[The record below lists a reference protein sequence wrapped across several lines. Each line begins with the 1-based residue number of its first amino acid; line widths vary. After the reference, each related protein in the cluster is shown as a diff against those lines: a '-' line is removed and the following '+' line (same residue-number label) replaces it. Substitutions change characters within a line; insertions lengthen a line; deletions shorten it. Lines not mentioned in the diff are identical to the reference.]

1 MKIMN
6 SLLFDYHNDCV
17 DINGNIV
24 YRQLYSRS
32 EAEEYKSEVV
42 PARLTLEED
51 IAESI
56 HNSSSKRFILPG
68 YSETAGE
75 FVQFDIDLNYSDGRN
90 PNFRERLVC
99 PVTRLNNRQR
109 FISHYVQKVA
119 TEHSYT
125 SMFLF
130 EQSTPVYKYLSSR
143 LQDTIVLGSEY
154 LGLGYSPGEIRR
166 GGRHEDATTLTFT
179 DESFDM
185 VLALDILSK
194 VPDLKAA
201 IREIARVI
209 KAGGRFIF
217 SVPFTNENKTL
228 QRATYIDKQIEHLQD
243 PKYHFNSHT
252 GEERSLVFYDIGW
265 DVLETLKDNGFKEAY
280 QLAYYS
286 ASFGYLGEGFQFIFI
301 AEK

>member
-6 SLLFDYHNDCV
+6 NLLFDYHNDCV
-17 DINGNIV
+17 DINGDIV
-24 YRQLYSRS
+24 YKQLYSKA
-32 EAEEYKSEVV
+32 EAEEYRSEVV
-42 PARLTLEED
+42 PARLALEKE

-56 HNSSSKRFILPG
+56 RHSPSKSFTLSG

-75 FVQFDIDLNYSDGRN
+75 FVQFDIDLNYSDGQN

-99 PVTRLNNRQR
+99 PVTKLNNRQR
-109 FISHYVQKVA
+109 FISHYVQRVA
-119 TEHSYT
+119 KDHAYT

-130 EQSTPVYKYLSSR
+130 EQSTPVYKYLSSK
-143 LQDTIVLGSEY
+143 LQDTILLGSEY
-154 LGLGYSPGEIRR
+154 LGLGYRPGEIKR

-179 DESFDM
+179 DESFDI

-194 VPDLKAA
+194 VPDLTAA
-201 IREIARVI
+201 IREFARVTRT
-209 KAGGRFIF
+209 GGRFIF
-217 SVPFTNENKTL
+217 SVPFTNENKTI
-228 QRATYIDKQIEHLQD
+228 QRATYTDKQIQHLQE
-243 PKYHFNSHT
+243 PKYHFNSHA

-265 DVLETLKDNGFKEAY
+265 DLLEILKENGFKEAY